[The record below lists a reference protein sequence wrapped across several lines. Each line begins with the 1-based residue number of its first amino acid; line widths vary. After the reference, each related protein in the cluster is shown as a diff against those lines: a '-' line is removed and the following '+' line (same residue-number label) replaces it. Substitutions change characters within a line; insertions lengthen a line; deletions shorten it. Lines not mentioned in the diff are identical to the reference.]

1 MGLTEKEIKYISDII
16 EADGDIDLDFVLTMI
31 NKKRSPADAV
41 DIDDLLTVI
50 EQLSSSPNDIEEN
63 TESSPVR
70 VGTAIGKNLKKAQQ
84 MRDAKDVEVL
94 AEQSTYIAAHILEKL
109 EPVVDQLK
117 TPIRPRRYTIL
128 SGKTQAY
135 LSAEVN
141 KYMKQGWQPYGG
153 VSAAAFGISPVAGN
167 QYIQAMVIY

>member
-1 MGLTEKEIKYISDII
+1 LNLTEKEIKYINAII
-16 EADGDIDLDFVLTMI
+16 EADGDIDLDFVLNMI

-41 DIDDLLTVI
+41 DIDDVLTVI
-50 EQLSSSPNDIEEN
+50 ERLSSTPNGIEGN
-63 TESSPVR
+63 TESSV
-70 VGTAIGKNLKKAQQ
+70 VSESTTIGKNLKKAQQ
-84 MRDAKDVEVL
+84 VRDANDVEAL
-94 AEQSTYIAAHILEKL
+94 AERSTYIAAHVLEKL
-109 EPVVDQLK
+109 EPVVEQLK
-117 TPIRPRRYTIL
+117 MPMRPRHYTIL

-141 KYMKQGWQPYGG
+141 KHMKQGWQPYGG